1 MRNAI
6 AEMRRLRPAATVGKV
21 ESEGQLER
29 PCPPGAAVGP
39 HVQLPAAVTRGMR

>member
-21 ESEGQLER
+21 ESEGRPER
-29 PCPPGAAVGP
+29 LCPPGAAVGP
-39 HVQLPAAVTRGMR
+39 TCNCR